1 MCGYY
6 AVTMLLYP
14 LVGPL
19 LRHSASPPTTI
30 TTSLS
35 LSQSLAFR
43 QSQPPPG
50 HPPFSTTL
58 RTSLFLFLWHT
69 GHRDPRII
77 PPSFLVLS
85 LFTAVQPRDAHVG
98 RAGQDR
104 PASEKAR
111 RAGPCSARSAV
122 RMADSQWQI
131 VSAGR
136 GSAIGVAYVVAETE
150 NH

>member
-1 MCGYY
+1 MWVLCRNY
-6 AVTMLLYP
+6 AAVPISRAITAALWF
-14 LVGPL
+14 
-19 LRHSASPPTTI
+19 PPPPHHH
-30 TTSLS
+30 LS
-35 LSQSLAFR
+35 LSQSVAFR